1 LEKLERSASTVEIF
15 AFLEANPLVTLLFV
29 DQSGLS
35 KQYISMPWVQAAT
48 NIVEIDQDILD
59 TFQIGKVPQ
68 YRFYMKGQE
77 VANLI
82 GTASLDEFK
91 EIRNK
96 VFGNVE
102 PIR

>member
-1 LEKLERSASTVEIF
+1 LEKLERSASTVEVF
-15 AFLEANPLVTLLFV
+15 AYLETHPLVVMLFV
-29 DQSGLS
+29 DQSSLS
-35 KQYISMPWVQAAT
+35 KQYVSMPWVQANS

-77 VANLI
+77 VASII
-82 GTASLDEFK
+82 GTASQEEFE
-91 EIRNK
+91 EIHNK
-96 VFGNVE
+96 VFSNVV

>member
-1 LEKLERSASTVEIF
+1 MVI
-15 AFLEANPLVTLLFV
+15 VLFV
-29 DQSGLS
+29 DQSDLCR
-35 KQYISMPWVQAAT
+35 QYVSMPWVQA
-48 NIVEIDQDILD
+48 NSNVVEIDQDILD

-68 YRFYMKGQE
+68 YRFYMKAQE
-77 VANLI
+77 VANII
-82 GTASLDEFK
+82 GTASQEEFQ